1 MKNVFLDSNIWLSLY
16 HFTSNDLDQFCKL
29 KDLNKKVF
37 RIFIP
42 EQTSYEV
49 KRNRDTKVQDA
60 LKCFE
65 KFKDYNLS
73 FPSFCKSYSEY
84 QNFSSDF
91 EKLKKDHKEW
101 CEKIK
106 GDIATQSLEADKVIK
121 DLFESSELIPCTKE
135 IIRSAEIRYKRGNP
149 PGKDNKLG
157 DAINWECL
165 LLNLPDGEDLSF
177 ISADKDYASA
187 IDNKQFNLF
196 LKEEW
201 EVKKKSSI
209 HFYVDLNTFFRVNDI
224 EIKLEIEQKK
234 EDLINSL
241 RYSWSFENTH
251 NIISELDKLSD
262 WSTEQIERMCYAA
275 SNNFQV
281 SYIFSDKDVFDFYK
295 KILSCTS
302 VNNNV
307 IADIRE
313 QIEKIKQEIE
323 QEIE

>member
-16 HFTSNDLDQFCKL
+16 HFPKNDLDQFYKL
-29 KDLNKKVF
+29 KELNGTAFK
-37 RIFIP
+37 ILIP
-42 EQTSYEV
+42 EQTYHEV
-49 KRNRDTKVQDA
+49 KRNRDTKVKDA
-60 LKCFE
+60 MVYFE
-65 KFKDYNLS
+65 KFKDYQLS

-101 CEKIK
+101 CKKIK
-106 GDIATQSLEADKVIK
+106 EDIATQSLEADKVIK
-121 DLFESSELIPCTKE
+121 DLFESCDLIPCTKD
-135 IIRSAEIRYKRGNP
+135 IIRAAEIRYKRGNP
-149 PGKDNKLG
+149 PGKNNKFG

-165 LLNLPDGEDLSF
+165 LQNVPDEEDLSF
-177 ISADKDYASA
+177 ISSDKDYASA

-209 HFYVDLNTFFRVNDI
+209 HFYVDLNTFFQVNDI

-251 NIISELDKLSD
+251 NIISELDKFSD
-262 WSTEQIERMCYAA
+262 WTVEQIERMCYAA

-281 SYIFSDKDVFDFYK
+281 SYILSDKDVFDFYK
-295 KILSCTS
+295 KILSYTS

-307 IADIRE
+307 VADMRE
-313 QIEKIKQEIE
+313 RIEEIE